1 VRLPPRRGRDAVSGV
16 LRRLEQ
22 RHLEEAVRYRAVS
35 FGSSTDDAAH
45 QHIAATVDRG
55 HLWGWVDGGEL
66 RAVTRLERVDHWFG
80 GALVPCQQVAGV
92 AVPPEHRGRG
102 VASAAMAAAVR
113 QGADQGLGISL
124 LFPAVTAL
132 YRRLGWEQAG
142 GLVRHRLEARHAP
155 AAGEPLRRAT
165 PADRPAIRACYR
177 TMCATLN
184 GPADRPGWGWDQLD
198 EVPHTYVLDG
208 PDGLEAYLRYEV
220 TRTPDDWQYGLG
232 VRDWAATTL
241 RGHTALL
248 GFVGRHGTVGRAIQL
263 HGPWPHP
270 WAFLLPEQDL
280 RRDWSMAWMARGLDL
295 GVAVA
300 ARGFPPEVAAAV
312 GISVDD
318 PVLPGARGPWR
329 LEVDGGQGTLT
340 PVDAAAV
347 TLSARAVGPLF
358 TGWVSAEDLARA
370 GLLSGPPRDLAT
382 LTAAFAGPSPV
393 QLEFF

>member
-1 VRLPPRRGRDAVSGV
+1 MSGE
-16 LRRLEQ
+16 LRRLDQ
-22 RHLEEAVRYRAVS
+22 GAVEEAVRFRAVS
-35 FGSSTDDAAH
+35 FGSPTDDAAH
-45 QHIAATVDRG
+45 QGVAATIDRG

-66 RAVTRLERVDHWFG
+66 RAVARLERVDHWFG

-113 QGADQGLGISL
+113 QGAAEGLGLSL

-142 GLVRHRLEARHAP
+142 GLIRHRLEARHAP
-155 AAGEPLRRAT
+155 AAGEPLRAAT

-177 TMCATLN
+177 AMGATLN
-184 GPADRPGWGWDQLD
+184 GPMDRPAWGWDQLG
-198 EVPHTYVLDG
+198 EVPHAYVLDG
-208 PDGLEAYLRYEV
+208 PDGIEAYLRYEV
-220 TRTPDDWQYGLG
+220 THTPDDWQYGLG
-232 VRDWAATTL
+232 VRDWAASTL

-248 GFVGRHGTVGRAIQL
+248 GFVGRHGTVGRAIEL

-295 GVAVA
+295 GAAVA
-300 ARGFPPEVAAAV
+300 ARGFPPGIAASV
-312 GISVDD
+312 GVTVDD
-318 PVLPGARGPWR
+318 PLLPAGRGPWR
-329 LEVDGGQGTLT
+329 LEVDGGTGALSATA
-340 PVDAAAV
+340 AAAV
-347 TLSARAVGPLF
+347 TLSARAAGPLF
-358 TGWVSAEDLARA
+358 TGWATAEDLARA
-370 GLLSGPPRDLAT
+370 GLLSGPPADLAA
-382 LTAAFAGPSPV
+382 LTAVFAGPPPI